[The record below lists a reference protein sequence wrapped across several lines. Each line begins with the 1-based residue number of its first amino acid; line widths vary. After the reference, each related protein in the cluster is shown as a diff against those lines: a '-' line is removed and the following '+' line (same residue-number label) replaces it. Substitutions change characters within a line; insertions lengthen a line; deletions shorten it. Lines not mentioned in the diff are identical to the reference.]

1 MFLEEIDHREG
12 APPQKID
19 YFEGAPIKIYQLEG
33 ASKKIDSREGT
44 SPKNIPRGH
53 FTMRVLHR
61 EGASKKKITA
71 RVLHKKKT
79 DHLEGAFKIL
89 ITARVLHKKNQSP

>member
-12 APPQKID
+12 APPKKID

-44 SPKNIPRGH
+44 SPKKYSERA
-53 FTMRVLHR
+53 LHH
-61 EGASKKKITA
+61 EGAS
-71 RVLHKKKT
+71 
-79 DHLEGAFKIL
+79 
-89 ITARVLHKKNQSP
+89 P